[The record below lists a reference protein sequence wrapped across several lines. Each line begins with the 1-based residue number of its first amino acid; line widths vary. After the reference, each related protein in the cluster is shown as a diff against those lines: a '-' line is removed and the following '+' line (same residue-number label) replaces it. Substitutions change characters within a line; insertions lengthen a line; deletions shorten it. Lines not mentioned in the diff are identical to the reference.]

1 MPILMSSENPGGAKL
16 EEHFRELVGEME
28 AKCAKIAADLRPQA
42 QTVLH
47 NNREIIALLGQAI
60 RHQEHSQR
68 VLADMAPDQGP
79 TGTPRIG
86 TGSPG
91 FSG

>member
-1 MPILMSSENPGGAKL
+1 MPILMSAENPVGAKL
-16 EEHFRELVGEME
+16 EEHLRELVTEIE
-28 AKCAKIAADLRPQA
+28 AKCRKIEADPRAQA

-47 NNREIIALLGQAI
+47 NNREIIAHLKQAV

-86 TGSPG
+86 KGSPG
-91 FSG
+91 FGE